1 MNVRTDARDTRLG
14 ERHEDFPQ
22 ESLWKRLPRAVVH
35 QVRAIMGGERALR
48 ASDWISGHR
57 VVVVVAANRAA
68 PLLAIAIG
76 LSVVVGITPIGSG
89 DYGQWLMASRYYL
102 GEAVPEYRSI
112 DALPPVIPFLLAAL
126 RLVIAEPF
134 AALHVF
140 SILLLLGL
148 VFGVYAV
155 AAAIFMHRAAG
166 IVAVLLAY
174 LVTDRFLELFAFGGL
189 LQGGAIVFTT
199 LSVAAFVRAGA
210 GPGIQRVWWSLG
222 SASLVLAALSHVGT
236 GVLAV
241 PIALSAAVLSLVRIR
256 RVGLARLLPALV
268 PVALIL
274 AFFAPYLLL
283 VVLPAG
289 QGYVTNP
296 ASLNYR
302 GADRLLTSLMSYW
315 PTVVIMVVGGT
326 TIVLGA
332 LNDLS
337 RGVVGRYVLL
347 LLWAGAVWGTLLI
360 AILADASTDY
370 PRFTTP
376 LLMPLVLGA
385 AGGLYISLKF
395 LAAYLHRVHPG
406 IHRRDWVFIS
416 VTVVAVT
423 AAPFAVQRYQTLAN
437 GYELHDAAALTT
449 VASQLADELAQ
460 NETVLAPV
468 REAKWIEGL
477 TGRATLF
484 AQSVRY
490 AFRPGEWDRSI
501 AAEALLRST
510 SAIANEFFFVK
521 FENLTAGGG
530 GAPVPRDAIIAANHR
545 GEFVDL
551 LRVSE
556 RGIRVLASDSTRST
570 LATLANL
577 NPQVV
582 SREANTENVT
592 IRTSWNGERRGAPIS
607 LTQHASLTR
616 NTPTF
621 DLVVDA
627 QTVLPVEGLQMDMRP
642 APNINIT
649 RVETAG
655 QQAIVYFT
663 RRGVEEPGIRLNV
676 VQGAGKIELIEPDTL
691 RVEASGARL
700 HVKVTVLTAGEPF
713 SRLRMLYPPQ
723 LAKEYNIAAILLNI
737 DDPAFEARERRL
749 VAIGFHTA
757 AGDGPY
763 RLMFGE

>member
-1 MNVRTDARDTRLG
+1 MNVRTNARDTRLG
-14 ERHEDFPQ
+14 QRHEDFQ
-22 ESLWKRLPRAVVH
+22 EESLLKRLSRAAGRRVAATRRGELPPRAV
-35 QVRAIMGGERALR
+35 
-48 ASDWISGHR
+48 DWISGHR
-57 VVVVVAANRAA
+57 TLATAANRAA

-76 LSVVVGITPIGSG
+76 LGVVVGITPIGSG

-102 GEAVPEYRSI
+102 GEEVPDYRSI
-112 DALPPVIPFLLAAL
+112 DALPPVIPFSLAVL
-126 RLVIAEPF
+126 RFVITEPF
-134 AALHVF
+134 VALHAF
-140 SILLLLGL
+140 SILLVIGL

-155 AAAIFMHRAAG
+155 AAAIFTHRPAG
-166 IVAVLLAY
+166 MVAVVLAF

-189 LQGGAIVFTT
+189 LQGGAILFTT

-222 SASLVLAALSHVGT
+222 SVSLVLAALSHVGT

-241 PIALSAAVLSLVRIR
+241 PVALSAAALSLVRIR
-256 RVGLARLLPALV
+256 RIGSARLLPALV

-274 AFFAPYLLL
+274 VFFAPYLLL
-283 VVLPAG
+283 VLLPAS
-289 QGYVTNP
+289 QDYVTNP

-302 GADRLLTSLMSYW
+302 GAGRLLGGLTSYW
-315 PTVVIMVVGGT
+315 PTVVIIVVGGA

-332 LNDLS
+332 LRDLR
-337 RGVVGRYVLL
+337 RGVVGRYALL
-347 LLWAGAVWGTLLI
+347 LLWTGAVWGTLLI
-360 AILADASTDY
+360 AIFSGASTDY

-376 LLMPLVLGA
+376 LLIPLVIGA
-385 AGGLYISLKF
+385 AGGLYVSAKL
-395 LAAYLHRVHPG
+395 LAAYLHKVHPR
-406 IHRRDWVFIS
+406 IRRRDWVFMS
-416 VTVVAVT
+416 VTALAVT
-423 AAPFAVQRYQTLAN
+423 AAPFAVQRYQALAN
-437 GYELHDAAALTT
+437 GYELHDAEALTT
-449 VASQLADELAQ
+449 VVSHLSDDLER

-510 SAIANEFFFVK
+510 SAIANEFFFIK
-521 FENLTAGGG
+521 FENLAVSDG
-530 GAPVPRDAIIAANHR
+530 GAVPRDAIVAANHG

-556 RGIRVLASDSTRST
+556 SETRVIASDPTRST

-577 NPQVV
+577 HPQAV
-582 SREANTENVT
+582 SRTATTENVT
-592 IRTSWNGERRGAPIS
+592 IQTNWNGERRGAPIS
-607 LTQHASLTR
+607 LIQDATLKR
-616 NTPTF
+616 NSPTF

-642 APNINIT
+642 APNINIK
-649 RVETAG
+649 RVVTTG

-663 RRGVEEPGIRLNV
+663 RRGLEEPRIRLSILD
-676 VQGAGKIELIEPDTL
+676 GGGRIELIEPDTL
-691 RVEASGARL
+691 RLEASGSRL
-700 HVKVTVLTAGEPF
+700 HVQVSVLTAGEPF

-723 LAKEYNIAAILLNI
+723 LVKEYNIAAILLNE

-749 VAIGFHTA
+749 AAIGFQTA

-763 RLMFGE
+763 RLMFGD

>member
-1 MNVRTDARDTRLG
+1 LNVLTPARDTRLG
-14 ERHEDFPQ
+14 ERHEDFQ
-22 ESLWKRLPRAVVH
+22 EESLSKRLSRAAGR
-35 QVRAIMGGERALR
+35 QAAAIRRGGLLPQAM
-48 ASDWISGHR
+48 DWISRHR
-57 VVVVVAANRAA
+57 TLATAVNRAA

-76 LSVVVGITPIGSG
+76 LGVVVGITPIGSG

-102 GEAVPEYRSI
+102 GEEVPDYRSI
-112 DALPPVIPFLLAAL
+112 DALPPVIPFSLAVL
-126 RLVIAEPF
+126 RFVISEPF
-134 AALHVF
+134 VALHAF
-140 SILLLLGL
+140 SILLLIGL

-155 AAAIFMHRAAG
+155 ATAIFMHRAAG
-166 IVAVLLAY
+166 MVAVVLAF

-189 LQGGAIVFTT
+189 LQGGAILFTT

-222 SASLVLAALSHVGT
+222 SVSLVLAALSHVGT

-241 PIALSAAVLSLVRIR
+241 PVALSAAALSLVRIR
-256 RVGLARLLPALV
+256 HMGSARLLRALV

-274 AFFAPYLLL
+274 VFFAPYLLL
-283 VVLPAG
+283 VLLPAS
-289 QGYVTNP
+289 QDYVTNP

-302 GADRLLTSLMSYW
+302 GAGRLLDGLTSYW
-315 PTVVIMVVGGT
+315 PTVIIMVVGGA
-326 TIVLGA
+326 TIVLGG
-332 LNDLS
+332 LSDLR
-337 RGVVGRYVLL
+337 RGVLGRYVLL
-347 LLWAGAVWGTLLI
+347 LLWTGAVWGTLLI
-360 AILADASTDY
+360 AILTGASTDY

-376 LLMPLVLGA
+376 LLIPLVIGA
-385 AGGLYISLKF
+385 AGGMYVSAKL
-395 LAAYLHRVHPG
+395 LAAYLYRVHPR
-406 IHRRDWVFIS
+406 IRRRDWVFMS
-416 VTVVAVT
+416 VTALAVT

-437 GYELHDAAALTT
+437 GYELHDAEALTT
-449 VASQLADELAQ
+449 VVSPLSDELDQ

-477 TGRATLF
+477 TGRAALF

-521 FENLTAGGG
+521 FENLAVSD
-530 GAPVPRDAIIAANHR
+530 AEAVPRDVIVAANHG

-556 RGIRVLASDSTRST
+556 TRVMASDLTRST

-577 NPQVV
+577 HPLAV
-582 SREANTENVT
+582 SRTATTENVT
-592 IRTSWNGERRGAPIS
+592 IQTNWNGERRGAPIS
-607 LTQHASLTR
+607 LIQDATLKR
-616 NTPTF
+616 NSPTF
-621 DLVVDA
+621 DLVVEA
-627 QTVLPVEGLQMDMRP
+627 QTVLPVEGLQIDMRP

-649 RVETAG
+649 RVVAAG

-663 RRGVEEPGIRLNV
+663 RRGLEEPRIRLSV
-676 VQGAGKIELIEPDTL
+676 LGGSGRIELIEPDTL
-691 RVEASGARL
+691 RLEATGSRL
-700 HVKVTVLTAGEPF
+700 HVQVSILTAGEPF

-723 LAKEYNIAAILLNI
+723 LVKEYNIAAILLNE

-749 VAIGFHTA
+749 AAIGFHTA

-763 RLMFGE
+763 RLMFGD